1 MTFRSLASSSAGN
14 AYIVSDGENMILLE
28 CGVPFKKLEQKSGYS
43 LSRLSACFITHEH
56 KDHSRAASQL
66 LRHGVRVYTSEGTAR
81 ALELPELEIIEPW
94 KPVDIAYFRVMAVP
108 VIHDA
113 KQPIGFLIDDMRTNE
128 RLFFAADTRG
138 LSYIISKPTYIAVEC
153 NYEESALAASTRMP
167 DSLKER
173 IRHSH
178 FEVDRVLAWL
188 KKQEL
193 CGVITVWLLHL
204 SDANSRAEK
213 WLRRF
218 RKELP
223 GIDVRVCSK

>member
-14 AYIVSDGENMILLE
+14 AYIVSDGENTILLE
-28 CGVPFKKLEQKSGYS
+28 CGLPFKKLEQKSGYS
-43 LSRLSACFITHEH
+43 LSQLSACFITHEH
-56 KDHSRAASQL
+56 KDHSKAAAQL
-66 LRHGVRVYTSEGTAR
+66 LRHGVKVYTSEGTAR

-108 VIHDA
+108 VMHDA
-113 KQPIGFLIDDMRTNE
+113 KQPVGFLIDDMRTNE

-138 LSYIISKPTYIAVEC
+138 LSYIISNPTYIAVEC
-153 NYEESALAASTRMP
+153 NYEESALAASTHMP

-173 IRHSH
+173 IRHTH
-178 FEVDRVLAWL
+178 FEVDKVLTWL

-193 CGVITVWLLHL
+193 CGVITIWLLHL
-204 SDANSRAEK
+204 SDVNSRAEK